1 MKMYIYKWKDAFKP
15 ENIEIG
21 CKLVIKGD
29 VNILEIL
36 VRKVGTS
43 KVV

>member
-1 MKMYIYKWKDAFKP
+1 MYIYKWKNAFKP

-29 VNILEIL
+29 VNILKIL
-36 VRKVGTS
+36 VRKIGTS